1 MIALSKREEAV
12 LDDVMLHTNECLTSL
27 SKEERRRVVRCLE
40 ELTLLKLG
48 ISEVAKT

>member
-1 MIALSKREEAV
+1 MIALSKREEIA
-12 LDDVMLHTNECLTSL
+12 LDDIMVYNNERLTSL
-27 SKEERRRVVRCLE
+27 SKEERKRVVQCLG